1 MNARPNWPSKRSR
14 WRADTNYPLI
24 NPISTAAAAPLT
36 MRARVPIRP
45 GVWLAGAL
53 VLGFLLMFLVLPV
66 GRVFYTA
73 FVESDGTPTL
83 GHFGA
88 FFSQGLMRESFFN
101 SLYVA
106 VMSTVFAALIA
117 VPLAYFTV
125 RFDFRGALLIQ
136 TLGVLPLIMPP
147 FVGAVAMQLIFGRSG
162 SINLLLNEHFG
173 FNLPIM
179 EGLNGVIF
187 VESIH
192 YFPFILMNL
201 TVALRNI
208 DGAMEEAAMNLG
220 CRGWRLFRRVI
231 FPLALP
237 GFVAG
242 ASLVFVKVFDD
253 LGTPLVLGQT
263 NLLAPQAY
271 LRITQVGL
279 EDPMGYVISV
289 IMIVFSIAAMA
300 MSARVLAGKDYSTL
314 QKGGGRIN
322 RRRLTPLG
330 SFAAYGWI
338 GLVLLLVLSPHIG
351 VLLLSLAKVW
361 SFAPLPDAYTLAHY
375 ATVFQDSSGMITNT
389 LLYCSLAAGLDVVL
403 GVTIA
408 YLMLRTTLPARQW
421 LDWIAT
427 ASLAV
432 PGIVL
437 AIGYLRLYKG
447 VMVPGTEILLTSTWV
462 IIMLA
467 YSVRRLPYALRSCV
481 AALQQVHLSL
491 EEAAESLGATKM
503 RTIRRVLLPLMA
515 GGILAGFVTSFITA
529 AVELSATI
537 MLVSSESQA
546 PMSYGIYLYMQS
558 IAGRGPGA
566 ALGLLAIAVV
576 ALGTYLSHMVVERTG
591 NRFAARPIDDEPPL
605 RTSSPR

>member
-1 MNARPNWPSKRSR
+1 MSENGQAALQSQRLMRPQAGW
-14 WRADTNYPLI
+14 AD
-24 NPISTAAAAPLT
+24 
-36 MRARVPIRP
+36 VRP
-45 GVWLAGAL
+45 GVWLAGGL
-53 VLGFLLMFLVLPV
+53 VLVFLLLFFALPV
-66 GRVFYTA
+66 ARVFIAA
-73 FVESDGTPTL
+73 FLDIDNSFTF
-83 GHFGA
+83 GHFSA
-88 FFSQGLMRESFFN
+88 FFSQDLMRESFLN

-106 VMSTVFAALIA
+106 VMSALFAALIA

-147 FVGAVAMQLIFGRSG
+147 FVGAVALQLIFGRSG
-162 SINLLLNEHFG
+162 TLNLLLNDAFG
-173 FNLPIM
+173 FTLPIM

-187 VESIH
+187 VEAIH

-220 CRGWRLFRRVI
+220 CKGWRLFWRVI
-231 FPLALP
+231 FPLGLP

-253 LGTPLVLGQT
+253 LGTPLVMGQT
-263 NLLAPQAY
+263 NMLAPQAY

-289 IMIVFSIAAMA
+289 LMIVFSIGAMVI
-300 MSARVLAGKDYSTL
+300 SARVLKGRDFSTL
-314 QKGGGRIN
+314 QKGGSSIQ
-322 RRRLTPLG
+322 RRQLSPVESAL
-330 SFAAYGWI
+330 AYLWI
-338 GLVLLLVLSPHIG
+338 GLILLITLSPHLG
-351 VLLLSLAKVW
+351 VLLLSFAKVW
-361 SFAPLPDAYTLAHY
+361 SFSPLPDAYTLEHY
-375 ATVFQDSSGMITNT
+375 ATVFQDASGMIQNT
-389 LLYCSLAAGLDVVL
+389 LIYCGLAAGLDVLL

-408 YLMLRTTLPARQW
+408 YLILRTNLPARQW

-437 AIGYLRLYKG
+437 AIGFLRMFKG
-447 VMVPGTEILLTSTWV
+447 VTVPGTDVLLTGTWV
-462 IIMLA
+462 AIMLA
-467 YSVRRLPYALRSCV
+467 YAVRRLPYALRSCM
-481 AALQQVHLSL
+481 AALQQVHISL
-491 EEAAESLGATKM
+491 EEAAESVGANKISS
-503 RTIRRVLLPLMA
+503 IRRVLVPLMT

-537 MLVSSESQA
+537 MLVSADSQA

-558 IAGRGPGA
+558 VAGRGPGA
-566 ALGLLAIAVV
+566 ALGVLAILVV
-576 ALGTYLSHMVVERTG
+576 AVGTYLSHRVVERT
-591 NRFAARPIDDEPPL
+591 
-605 RTSSPR
+605 SSRLTPSKEHSS

>member
-1 MNARPNWPSKRSR
+1 MRP
-14 WRADTNYPLI
+14 RA
-24 NPISTAAAAPLT
+24 AH
-36 MRARVPIRP
+36 RP
-45 GVWLAGAL
+45 GVWLAGTL
-53 VLGFLLMFLVLPV
+53 VLAFLLLLFVLPV

-73 FVESDGTPTL
+73 FVEADGTPTL

-88 FFSQGLMRESFFN
+88 FFAQGLMKEAFAN

-106 VMSTVFAALIA
+106 VLSTVFAALIA

-162 SINLLLNEHFG
+162 SVNLLLGEGFG
-173 FNLPIM
+173 VTLPIM
-179 EGLNGVIF
+179 EGLNGVVF
-187 VESIH
+187 VEAIH

-220 CRGWRLFRRVI
+220 CRGWRLFWRVI
-231 FPLALP
+231 FPLGLP

-300 MSARVLAGKDYSTL
+300 LSAQVLRGKDYATT
-314 QKGGGRIN
+314 QKGGGSIQ
-322 RRRLTPLG
+322 RRRLSLSG
-330 SFAAYGWI
+330 SLAAYAWVI
-338 GLVLLLVLSPHIG
+338 VVLAVVLSPHLG
-351 VLLLSLAKVW
+351 VLLLSFAKVW
-361 SFAPLPDAYTLAHY
+361 SFSPLPDAYTLEHY
-375 ATVFQDSSGMITNT
+375 ATVFQDSSGMIKNT
-389 LLYCSLAAGLDVVL
+389 LLYCGLAAGLDVLL
-403 GVTIA
+403 GVAIA
-408 YLMLRTTLPARQW
+408 YLILRTTLPARQW

-437 AIGYLRLYKG
+437 AIGYLRLYQG
-447 VMVPGTEILLTSTWV
+447 VTVPGTTTLLTGTWV
-462 IIMLA
+462 MIMLA
-467 YSVRRLPYALRSCV
+467 YAVRRLPYALRACI
-481 AALQQVHLSL
+481 AALQQLHVSL

-503 RTIRRVLLPLMA
+503 RAIRRVVVPLMA

-537 MLVSSESQA
+537 LLTAAESQA

-558 IAGRGPGA
+558 ASGRGPGA
-566 ALGLLAIAVV
+566 ALGVLAIVVV
-576 ALGTYLSHMVVERTG
+576 AVGTYLSHVVVVRTHS
-591 NRFAARPIDDEPPL
+591 RFEPAG
-605 RTSSPR
+605 RESQAS

>member
-1 MNARPNWPSKRSR
+1 MQPQGTARLQTGW
-14 WRADTNYPLI
+14 AD
-24 NPISTAAAAPLT
+24 
-36 MRARVPIRP
+36 VRP
-45 GVWLAGAL
+45 GVWLAGGL
-53 VLGFLLMFLVLPV
+53 VLVFLLLFFALPV
-66 GRVFYTA
+66 ARVFITA
-73 FVESDGTPTL
+73 FLDGDNSFTL
-83 GHFGA
+83 GHFSA
-88 FFSQGLMRESFFN
+88 FFSQDLMRESFMN

-106 VMSTVFAALIA
+106 VMSAIFAALIA

-147 FVGAVAMQLIFGRSG
+147 FVGAVALQLIFGRSG
-162 SINLLLNEHFG
+162 TLNLLLNYAFG
-173 FNLPIM
+173 FTLPIM

-187 VESIH
+187 VEAIH

-220 CRGWRLFRRVI
+220 CKGWRLFWRVI
-231 FPLALP
+231 FPLGLP

-253 LGTPLVLGQT
+253 LGTPLVMGQT
-263 NLLAPQAY
+263 NMLAPQAY

-289 IMIVFSIAAMA
+289 LMIVFSIGAMVI
-300 MSARVLAGKDYSTL
+300 SARALKGRDFSTL
-314 QKGGGRIN
+314 QKGGASIQ
-322 RRRLTPLG
+322 RRQLSPFESAL
-330 SFAAYGWI
+330 AYLWI
-338 GLVLLLVLSPHIG
+338 GVILLITLSPHLG
-351 VLLLSLAKVW
+351 VLLLSFAKVW
-361 SFAPLPDAYTLAHY
+361 SFSPLPDAYTLEHY
-375 ATVFQDSSGMITNT
+375 ATVFQDASGMIQNT
-389 LLYCSLAAGLDVVL
+389 LIYCGLAAGLDVLL

-408 YLMLRTTLPARQW
+408 YLILRTQLPARQW

-437 AIGYLRLYKG
+437 AIGFLRMFKG
-447 VMVPGTEILLTSTWV
+447 VTVPGTDVLLTGTWV
-462 IIMLA
+462 AIMLA
-467 YSVRRLPYALRSCV
+467 YAVRRLPYALRSCM
-481 AALQQVHLSL
+481 AALQQVHISL
-491 EEAAESLGATKM
+491 EEAAESVGANKM
-503 RTIRRVLLPLMA
+503 RSIRRVLVPLMT

-537 MLVSSESQA
+537 MLVSADSQA

-558 IAGRGPGA
+558 VAGRGPGA
-566 ALGLLAIAVV
+566 ALGVLAILVV
-576 ALGTYLSHMVVERTG
+576 AIGTYLSHRVVERTAS
-591 NRFAARPIDDEPPL
+591 RLAPRKEH
-605 RTSSPR
+605 SS

>member
-1 MNARPNWPSKRSR
+1 M
-14 WRADTNYPLI
+14 
-24 NPISTAAAAPLT
+24 TALGAAGDAPRLF
-36 MRARVPIRP
+36 RLAAVRP

-53 VLGFLLMFLVLPV
+53 VLAFLLLFLVLPV
-66 GRVFYTA
+66 GRVFITA
-73 FVESDGTPTL
+73 FVDHDGGFTL
-83 GHFGA
+83 GHFSI
-88 FFSQGLMRESFFN
+88 FFGQGLMREAFFN

-106 VMSTVFAALIA
+106 LMSALFAALIA

-125 RFDFRGALLIQ
+125 RFRFRGAVLIQ

-147 FVGAVAMQLIFGRSG
+147 FVGAVALQLIFGRSG
-162 SINLLLNEHFG
+162 SVNLLLGEHLG
-173 FNLPIM
+173 FTLPIM

-187 VESIH
+187 VEAIH

-208 DGAMEEAAMNLG
+208 DGAMEEAALSLG
-220 CRGWRLFRRVI
+220 CRGWRLFWRVI
-231 FPLALP
+231 FPLGLP

-253 LGTPLVLGQT
+253 LGTPLVMGQT

-279 EDPMGYVISV
+279 EDPLGYVISV
-289 IMIVFSIAAMA
+289 IMIVFSILAMA
-300 MSARVLAGKDYSTL
+300 LSARMLAGQDYATI
-314 QKGGGRIN
+314 QKGGASLQQRK
-322 RRRLTPLG
+322 LSPAG
-330 SFAAYGWI
+330 SALAYLWI
-338 GLVLLLVLSPHIG
+338 GLVLLLTLSPHLG
-351 VLLLSLAKVW
+351 VLLLSVAQVW
-361 SFAPLPDAYTLAHY
+361 SFSPLPDAYTLAHY
-375 ATVFQDSSGMITNT
+375 TTVFEDGAGMIRNT
-389 LLYCSLAAGLDVVL
+389 LLYCGLAAGIDVVL

-408 YLMLRTTLPARQW
+408 YLILRTRLPARQW

-437 AIGYLRLYKG
+437 AIGFLRLYKG
-447 VMVPGTEILLTSTWV
+447 VLVPGTDILLTGTWV
-462 IIMLA
+462 MIMLA
-467 YSVRRLPYALRSCV
+467 YAVRRLPYALRACI
-481 AALQQVHLSL
+481 AALQQLHVSL
-491 EEAAESLGATKM
+491 EEAAESLGATQM
-503 RTIRRVLLPLMA
+503 RSIRRVVVPLMA

-537 MLVSSESQA
+537 VLTSAESQA

-566 ALGLLAIAVV
+566 ALGVLAIGVV
-576 ALGTYLSHMVVERTG
+576 AVGTYVSHRIVERSHQ
-591 NRFAARPIDDEPPL
+591 RLAPAVRREA
-605 RTSSPR
+605 S

>member
-1 MNARPNWPSKRSR
+1 MRPQNAWT
-14 WRADTNYPLI
+14 D
-24 NPISTAAAAPLT
+24 
-36 MRARVPIRP
+36 VRP
-45 GVWLAGAL
+45 GVWLAGGL
-53 VLGFLLMFLVLPV
+53 VLAFLLLFFALPV
-66 GRVFYTA
+66 ARVFVTA
-73 FVESDGTPTL
+73 FLDSDNSLTF
-83 GHFGA
+83 GHFSA
-88 FFSQGLMRESFFN
+88 FFSQDLMRESFMN

-106 VMSTVFAALIA
+106 VMSALFAALIA

-147 FVGAVAMQLIFGRSG
+147 FVGAVALQLIFGRSG
-162 SINLLLNEHFG
+162 TLNLLLNDAFG
-173 FNLPIM
+173 FTLPIM

-220 CRGWRLFRRVI
+220 CKGWRLFWRVI
-231 FPLALP
+231 FPLGLP

-253 LGTPLVLGQT
+253 LGTPLVMGQT
-263 NLLAPQAY
+263 NMLAPQAY

-289 IMIVFSIAAMA
+289 LMIVFSIGAMVL
-300 MSARVLAGKDYSTL
+300 SARVLRGRDFSTL
-314 QKGGGRIN
+314 QKGGSSIQ
-322 RRRLTPLG
+322 RRQLSPVESAL
-330 SFAAYGWI
+330 AYLWI
-338 GLVLLLVLSPHIG
+338 GLILLLTLSPHLG
-351 VLLLSLAKVW
+351 VLLLSFAKIW
-361 SFAPLPDAYTLAHY
+361 SFSPLPDAYTLEHY
-375 ATVFQDSSGMITNT
+375 ATVFQDASGMIQNT
-389 LLYCSLAAGLDVVL
+389 LIYCGLAAGLDVLL

-408 YLMLRTTLPARQW
+408 YLILRTNLPARQW

-437 AIGYLRLYKG
+437 AIGFLRMFKG
-447 VMVPGTEILLTSTWV
+447 VMVPGTDVLLTGTWV
-462 IIMLA
+462 AIMLA
-467 YSVRRLPYALRSCV
+467 YAVRRLPYALRSCM
-481 AALQQVHLSL
+481 AALQQVHISL
-491 EEAAESLGATKM
+491 EEAAESVGANKISS
-503 RTIRRVLLPLMA
+503 IRRVLVPLMT

-537 MLVSSESQA
+537 MLVSADSQA

-558 IAGRGPGA
+558 VAGRGPGA
-566 ALGLLAIAVV
+566 ALGVLAILVV
-576 ALGTYLSHMVVERTG
+576 AVGTYLSHRVVERT
-591 NRFAARPIDDEPPL
+591 
-605 RTSSPR
+605 SSRLTPSKEHSS

>member
-1 MNARPNWPSKRSR
+1 MSENGQAALQSQRLMRPQAGW
-14 WRADTNYPLI
+14 AD
-24 NPISTAAAAPLT
+24 
-36 MRARVPIRP
+36 VRP
-45 GVWLAGAL
+45 GVWLAGGL
-53 VLGFLLMFLVLPV
+53 VLVFLLLFFALPV
-66 GRVFYTA
+66 ARVFIAA
-73 FVESDGTPTL
+73 FLDIDNSLTF
-83 GHFGA
+83 GHFSA
-88 FFSQGLMRESFFN
+88 FFSQDLMRESFIN

-106 VMSTVFAALIA
+106 VMSALFAALIA

-147 FVGAVAMQLIFGRSG
+147 FVGAVALQLIFGRSG
-162 SINLLLNEHFG
+162 TLNLLLNDAFG
-173 FNLPIM
+173 FTLPIM

-187 VESIH
+187 VEAIH

-220 CRGWRLFRRVI
+220 CKGWRLFWRVI
-231 FPLALP
+231 FPLGLP

-253 LGTPLVLGQT
+253 LGTPLVMGQT
-263 NLLAPQAY
+263 NMLAPQAY

-289 IMIVFSIAAMA
+289 LMIVFSIGAMVI
-300 MSARVLAGKDYSTL
+300 SARVLKGRDFSTL
-314 QKGGGRIN
+314 QKGGSSIQ
-322 RRRLTPLG
+322 RRQLSPVKSAL
-330 SFAAYGWI
+330 AYLWI
-338 GLVLLLVLSPHIG
+338 GLILLITLSPHLG
-351 VLLLSLAKVW
+351 VLLLSFAKVW
-361 SFAPLPDAYTLAHY
+361 SFSPLPDAYTLEHY
-375 ATVFQDSSGMITNT
+375 ATVFQDASGMIQNT
-389 LLYCSLAAGLDVVL
+389 LIYCGLAAGLDVLL

-408 YLMLRTTLPARQW
+408 YLILRTNLPARQW

-437 AIGYLRLYKG
+437 AIGFLRMFKG
-447 VMVPGTEILLTSTWV
+447 VTVPGTDVLLTGTWV
-462 IIMLA
+462 AIMLA
-467 YSVRRLPYALRSCV
+467 YAVRRLPYALRSCM
-481 AALQQVHLSL
+481 AALQQVHISL
-491 EEAAESLGATKM
+491 EEAAESVGANKISS
-503 RTIRRVLLPLMA
+503 IRRVLVPLMT

-537 MLVSSESQA
+537 MLVSADSQA

-558 IAGRGPGA
+558 VAGRGPGA
-566 ALGLLAIAVV
+566 ALGVLAILVV
-576 ALGTYLSHMVVERTG
+576 AVGTYLSHRVVERT
-591 NRFAARPIDDEPPL
+591 
-605 RTSSPR
+605 SSRLAPSKEHSS

>member
-1 MNARPNWPSKRSR
+1 MPAAGVRRGIGLAGARPG
-14 WRADTNYPLI
+14 A
-24 NPISTAAAAPLT
+24 
-36 MRARVPIRP
+36 
-45 GVWLAGAL
+45 WLAGAL
-53 VLGFLLMFLVLPV
+53 VLGFLLLFLLLPV

-88 FFSQGLMRESFFN
+88 FFSQGLMKESFFN
-101 SLYVA
+101 SLFVA
-106 VMSTVFAALIA
+106 LASSLAAALIA

-125 RFDFRGALLIQ
+125 RFDFRGAILIQ

-162 SINLLLNEHFG
+162 SINLLLNDAFG
-173 FNLPIM
+173 FTLPIM

-201 TVALRNI
+201 TVSLRNI

-220 CRGWRLFRRVI
+220 CRGWRLFWRVI

-242 ASLVFVKVFDD
+242 AALVFVKVFDD

-300 MSARVLAGKDYSTL
+300 LSARALKGRDYATT
-314 QKGGGRIN
+314 QKGGGSIQ
-322 RRRLTPLG
+322 RRKLG
-330 SFAAYGWI
+330 AAGSLAAYAWI
-338 GLVLLLVLSPHIG
+338 TLVLLVVLSPHLG
-351 VLLLSLAKVW
+351 VLLLSLAQVW
-361 SFAPLPDAYTLAHY
+361 SFSPLPDAYTLAHY
-375 ATVFQDSSGMITNT
+375 ATVFQDSGGMIQNT
-389 LLYCSLAAGLDVVL
+389 LLYCGLAAGLDVLL

-421 LDWIAT
+421 LDGIAT

-447 VMVPGTEILLTSTWV
+447 VTVPGTDALLTGTWV
-462 IIMLA
+462 MIMLA
-467 YSVRRLPYALRSCV
+467 YAVRRLPYALRSCV
-481 AALQQVHLSL
+481 AALQQVHVSL
-491 EEAAESLGATKM
+491 EEAAQSLGATPL
-503 RTIRRVLLPLMA
+503 RTIQRVLVPLMA

-529 AVELSATI
+529 AVELSATL
-537 MLVSSESQA
+537 MLTSAESQA

-558 IAGRGPGA
+558 VAGRGPGA
-566 ALGLLAIAVV
+566 ALGVLAIAVV
-576 ALGTYLSHMVVERTG
+576 ALGTYLSHVVVERTG
-591 NRFAARPIDDEPPL
+591 NRFAAGQEIK
-605 RTSSPR
+605 

>member
-1 MNARPNWPSKRSR
+1 MANDGHAALQPQGALQPAGIW
-14 WRADTNYPLI
+14 AD
-24 NPISTAAAAPLT
+24 
-36 MRARVPIRP
+36 VRP
-45 GVWLAGAL
+45 GVWLAGGL
-53 VLGFLLMFLVLPV
+53 VLVFLLLFFVLPV
-66 GRVFYTA
+66 ARVFVTA
-73 FVESDGTPTL
+73 FLDGDNSLTL

-88 FFSQGLMRESFFN
+88 FFSQDLMRESFFN

-106 VMSTVFAALIA
+106 VMSAIFAALIA

-125 RFDFRGALLIQ
+125 RFDFRGAILIQ

-147 FVGAVAMQLIFGRSG
+147 FVGAVALQLIFGRSG
-162 SINLLLNEHFG
+162 TLNLLLNDWFG
-173 FNLPIM
+173 FTLPIM

-187 VESIH
+187 VEAIH

-220 CRGWRLFRRVI
+220 CKGWRLFWRVI
-231 FPLALP
+231 FPLGLP

-253 LGTPLVLGQT
+253 LGTPLVMGQT
-263 NLLAPQAY
+263 NMLAPQAY

-289 IMIVFSIAAMA
+289 IMIVFSIAAMVI
-300 MSARVLAGKDYSTL
+300 SARSLKGRDFSTL
-314 QKGGGRIN
+314 QKGGASIQ
-322 RRRLTPLG
+322 RRRLSPIEG
-330 SFAAYGWI
+330 AMAYLWI
-338 GLVLLLVLSPHIG
+338 GVILLITLSPHIG
-351 VLLLSLAKVW
+351 VLLLSFAQVW
-361 SFAPLPDAYTLAHY
+361 SFSPLPDAYTLEHY
-375 ATVFQDSSGMITNT
+375 STVFQDSSGMIRNT
-389 LLYCSLAAGLDVVL
+389 LIYCGLAAGLDVLL

-408 YLMLRTTLPARQW
+408 YLILRTRLPARQW

-437 AIGYLRLYKG
+437 AIGFLRLFKG
-447 VMVPGTEILLTSTWV
+447 VTVPGTDVLLTSTWLA
-462 IIMLA
+462 IMLA
-467 YSVRRLPYALRSCV
+467 YAVRRLPYALRSCM
-481 AALQQVHLSL
+481 AALQQVHISL

-503 RTIRRVLLPLMA
+503 RSIRRVLVPLMT

-537 MLVSSESQA
+537 MLVSADSQA

-558 IAGRGPGA
+558 VAGRGPGA
-566 ALGLLAIAVV
+566 ALGVLAILVV
-576 ALGTYLSHMVVERTG
+576 AVGTYLSHVVVERT
-591 NRFAARPIDDEPPL
+591 
-605 RTSSPR
+605 SSRLAPSKEHST